1 MDQIV
6 PRQLQF
12 DRFTLDLTRGC
23 VRVADREIELPPKA
37 FDVLRVLAENAG
49 RLVSKQELYEAVW
62 PRVTV
67 SDDTLVQRIREL
79 RQVLGDDERRLIKTV
94 SRRGYLLDAAVT
106 RTAPQDRDVP
116 IVAHAMSR
124 GSLPIGSQGRPWRV
138 IGLTALPLATLLVA
152 GVMWTTMR
160 ANAPTS
166 RQNPV
171 AAPEHHLAFVVL
183 PFQSLGADPEH
194 EHLADGIT
202 DDLIEGLSRL
212 GGTVIARGT
221 AFTYKGKPIDI
232 RQVGREL
239 GVRYVLD
246 GTVRRS
252 GNDVR
257 VSARLGDAATAA
269 NVWTDTFDV
278 DRREL
283 VALREDVTD
292 RLARI
297 LGIEVPYA
305 GNPRSIRQRV
315 YNDPEAVDLM
325 VRAKALLLRTPTGQ
339 ELSEVR
345 ALFREALRRD
355 ELLAGAWSGLSLTY
369 LRNRRFSVTPEQ
381 ELVHATEA
389 AERAIAID
397 PRAAIAHVALGSV
410 RLGQKRV
417 DQALAAFEHA
427 AQLDPNDPHAQGG
440 IAAANRAL
448 GRPES
453 ALGPV
458 QKALRLSPRDPSLPV
473 WQKLLGAT
481 HLQLARDAEALHWL
495 NKSVAMDPSDAGTR
509 ALLASALALSG
520 REAEAKREIAALLR
534 GYPNLTL
541 SAFQAYEPSN
551 EPAFRARQERIYE
564 GMRLAGLPN

>member
-6 PRQLQF
+6 PRQLRF

-49 RLVSKQELYEAVW
+49 RLVSKQELYDAVW

-94 SRRGYLLDAAVT
+94 SRRGYLLDATVT

-116 IVAHAMSR
+116 IVAHEPSVAMSR
-124 GSLPIGSQGRPWRV
+124 GSLPVGSQGRSWRV

-152 GVMWTTMR
+152 GVMWTTMQ

-171 AAPEHHLAFVVL
+171 AVPERHLSFVVL

-252 GNDVR
+252 GNDIR

-297 LGIEVPYA
+297 LDIEVPYA
-305 GNPRSIRQRV
+305 GNTRSIRQRA

-325 VRAKALLLRTPTGQ
+325 VRAKALLLRTQTGQ

-355 ELLAGAWSGLSLTY
+355 ESLAGAWSGLSFTY
-369 LRNRRFSVTPEQ
+369 LRNLRFSVTPGQ
-381 ELVHATEA
+381 DLAHAAEA
-389 AERAIAID
+389 AERAIAVD

-410 RLGQKRV
+410 RFGQKRI

-427 AQLDPNDPHAQGG
+427 AQLDPNEPHAHGG

-453 ALGPV
+453 ALEPV

-473 WQKLLGAT
+473 WQMLLGAT
-481 HLQLARDAEALHWL
+481 YLQLARDAEALHWL
-495 NKSVAMDPSDAGTR
+495 NRSVVMDPSNPR
-509 ALLASALALSG
+509 
-520 REAEAKREIAALLR
+520 
-534 GYPNLTL
+534 TL
-541 SAFQAYEPSN
+541 SAVGKRVGAI
-551 EPAFRARQERIYE
+551 RA
-564 GMRLAGLPN
+564 

>member
-1 MDQIV
+1 V
-6 PRQLQF
+6 PAAG
-12 DRFTLDLTRGC
+12 DRNVDLR
-23 VRVADREIELPPKA
+23 PKA
-37 FDVLRVLAENAG
+37 FEVLRLLVENAG
-49 RLVSKQELYEAVW
+49 RPVSKQELYDAVW

-67 SDDTLVQRIREL
+67 TDDVLIQCIREL
-79 RQVLGDDERRLIKTV
+79 RQLLGDHDHSLIKTV
-94 SRRGYLLDAAVT
+94 SRRGYLLDATVT
-106 RTAPQDRDVP
+106 RTASQDRDVP
-116 IVAHAMSR
+116 IVAQESSVAMSR
-124 GSLPIGSQGRPWRV
+124 GNLPVGLQGRHWRV

-166 RQNPV
+166 RENPV
-171 AAPEHHLAFVVL
+171 AAPGHDLAFVVL
-183 PFQSLGADPEH
+183 PFQSLSADPEH

-269 NVWTDTFDV
+269 NVWTETFDV

-305 GNPRSIRQRV
+305 GNTRSIRQR
-315 YNDPEAVDLM
+315 DPEAVDLM
-325 VRAKALLLRTPTGQ
+325 VRAKALLLRTPRGQ

-355 ELLAGAWSGLSLTY
+355 ESLAGAWSGLSFTY
-369 LRNRRFSVTPEQ
+369 LRNLRFSVTPGQ
-381 ELVHATEA
+381 DLAHAAEA
-389 AERAIAID
+389 AERAVAID
-397 PRAAIAHVALGSV
+397 PHAAIAHVALGSV
-410 RLGQKRV
+410 RLGQKRI

-427 AQLDPNDPHAQGG
+427 AQLDPNEPHAHSG

-448 GRPES
+448 GRPEG
-453 ALGPV
+453 ALEPM
-458 QKALRLSPRDPSLPV
+458 QKALRLSPRDPWLPV
-473 WQKLLGAT
+473 WQMLLGAT

-495 NKSVAMDPSDAGTR
+495 NKSLAVDPSDRGTR

-520 REAEAKREIAALLR
+520 REAEAKLEIAALR
-534 GYPNLTL
+534 YPKLTL

-564 GMRLAGLPN
+564 GLRLAGLPD